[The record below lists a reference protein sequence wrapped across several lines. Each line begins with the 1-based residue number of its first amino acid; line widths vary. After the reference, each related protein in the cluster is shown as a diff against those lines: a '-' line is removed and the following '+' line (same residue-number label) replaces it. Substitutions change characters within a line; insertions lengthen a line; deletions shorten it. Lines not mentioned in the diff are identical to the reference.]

1 MLLKLRRRR
10 GKGASQKKCH
20 LSARTPPPAAAAFL
34 QQQTLGFLPTPVA
47 LTVLS
52 RILQHNRLPRRT
64 LHHVHHA
71 VPQVWVAWQVSIYLR
86 VRPRRRHAGGLNSLW
101 ISLCDL
107 LLHQTLRCCRASS
120 GSSSSSTLP
129 VHNPQRR
136 AAATVWACPRA
147 AASAPTD
154 PLLIFEQRE
163 QQVRQLSS
171 HAPLLGSSLPPSL

>member
-1 MLLKLRRRR
+1 MLLELRRRR
-10 GKGASQKKCH
+10 ERGASQKKCH
-20 LSARTPPPAAAAFL
+20 LSTHTPPAAGFL

-52 RILQHNRLPRRT
+52 GILQHNRLPRRT

-86 VRPRRRHAGGLNSLW
+86 VRPRRRHASGLNSLW

-120 GSSSSSTLP
+120 GSSSSALP